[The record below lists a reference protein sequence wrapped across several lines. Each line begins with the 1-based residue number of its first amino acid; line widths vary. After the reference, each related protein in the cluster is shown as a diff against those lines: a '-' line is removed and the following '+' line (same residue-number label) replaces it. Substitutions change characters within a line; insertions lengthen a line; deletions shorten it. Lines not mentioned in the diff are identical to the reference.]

1 MQLIEAFVHNPVKV
15 SVGVLLFVLFGVIG
29 LLRMPMQLTPEVQI
43 PTITISTRWP
53 GAAPQE
59 VEREIVQ
66 EQEEQLKGVEGVTKM
81 SSECSNSQGSI
92 TLEFGVGTDLA
103 EAMLKVNT
111 RLQQVPQYPE
121 DADEPVISTSG
132 ANDSPIAWFILRPRV
147 ASAEEIAAFQ
157 RAHPELKSALEPAR
171 LAHNPGLRTRRLLQL
186 AEDDPKLEP
195 QIEPLLPAML
205 FPSPED
211 IVEFLRGRPE
221 LAEILE
227 PVRSAPDAR
236 QRGRRLQKLVEDR
249 PEMRDRLEELLIE
262 IPKLRLFAEDHIE
275 AAFERVPGVSNSNIF
290 GGQEE
295 EMRVIV
301 DPQELAARRLTIED
315 VRRALREQNRDT
327 TAGDVWDGKRRYVV
341 RVMGQFQSPHN
352 VADVIIA
359 RRDGLAVYVRDV
371 AEVKRGF
378 KKPTGLV
385 KNFGSSC
392 VAINCVRETGANV
405 LDTMAGLREV
415 QARLDRELLTP
426 RGLELIQVYDET
438 DYIYSAVGLVNQN
451 IVVGGL
457 LTIGVLLLF
466 LRSGRSTI
474 VIWLAIPT
482 SLIATFMLL
491 NLMGRSLNVISLA
504 GLAFAVGMLV
514 DNSVVVLENI
524 YRRYQAGES
533 PLVAS
538 VRGAQEVWGA
548 VVASTLTTLAVF
560 LPVLFVEEEAGQLFR
575 DIALAVSSA
584 VGLSLLVSITV
595 IPTATARILRPRD
608 DDPADDPADDDATP
622 PPRREPLESSFGGN
636 GDHGDES
643 PVVAAAAAR
652 RRALPSVSGLGRTF
666 VDQVVS
672 LNARIQ
678 RSTYA
683 RLATVVGFVGGSLL
697 LSWVLIPKVEY
708 LPNGNR
714 NLVFGQLLPPSGY
727 NIDQQLQLGVR
738 LERDTKP
745 YWDVDKDD
753 PQNAKLP
760 FPLIEDYFFVA
771 TDRMVFFG
779 LRATDPLRAG
789 ELVQLVSQVGNAIPG
804 TITRASQASLFGR
817 GLSSIRTIDV
827 EITGPEP
834 EKLVEIGGRIMGQV
848 PQVVPDSIAF
858 PIPSL
863 DLSSPEV
870 HIRPKWEQAADM
882 GLSKSELDYAVNAL
896 VDGAYAGDYF
906 KGGRKIDLTIVGNA
920 KFVERTQDLEGLP
933 IATPSG
939 ELIPLMAVA
948 ATQLEGGPEQINR
961 RERQRAITIAV
972 MPPEQ
977 VPLEEAIEDISTQ
990 IVEPLR
996 QGGVIGGEYQ
1006 IRLGGTADKLRATW
1020 RALRWNFLLAL
1031 LITYLLMAA
1040 LFESWLYP
1048 LVIILSV
1055 PLGAVGAL
1063 AGLALLNLYLPLQKA
1078 LGLSSGGYQS
1088 LDVLTML
1095 GFVILIGTVVN
1106 NAILIVHQS
1115 LNHIREEA
1123 MEPNRAILAS
1133 VRTRIRPIF
1142 MTTST
1147 TVLGL
1152 APLVLFPGAGSELY
1166 RGLGAVVLG
1175 GLIVSTIFTLV
1186 FVPTLF
1192 SLAMDAKAGL
1202 WRRLARTPGARTRRV
1217 TADSEEVLAAS

>member
-43 PTITISTRWP
+43 PTITISTVWP

-59 VEREIVQ
+59 IEREIVQ

-81 SSECSNSQGSI
+81 SSQCSNSQGRI

-111 RLQQVPQYPE
+111 RLQQVPVYPE

-147 ASAEEIAAFQ
+147 ASPEDIAAFQ
-157 RAHPELKSALEPAR
+157 RDNPDLKQLLEPSR

-186 AEDDPKLEP
+186 AEDDPKLEAR
-195 QIEPLLPAML
+195 IEQLLPAEL
-205 FPSPED
+205 FPPLED
-211 IVEFLRGRPE
+211 IEEFIRAHPDLT
-221 LAEILE
+221 EILE

-236 QRGRRLQKLVEDR
+236 QRGRRLQKLVENR
-249 PEMRDRLEELLIE
+249 PEIEDQLDELLIDV
-262 IPKLRLFAEDHIE
+262 PKLRLFAEDHIE
-275 AAFERVPGVSNSNIF
+275 AAFERVKGVSNSNIF
-290 GGQEE
+290 GGREE

-301 DPQELAARRLTIED
+301 DPQRLAARRLTIGD
-315 VRRALREQNRDT
+315 VRRALREQNRNT

-341 RVMGQFQSPHN
+341 RVMGQFNEPDD
-352 VADVIIA
+352 VAGVIIA

-371 AEVKRGF
+371 AVVKRGF

-392 VAINCVRETGANV
+392 MAINCVRETGANV

-415 QARLDRELLTP
+415 HARLDRELLAS
-426 RGLELIQVYDET
+426 RGLELRQVYDET
-438 DYIYSAVGLVNQN
+438 DYIYSAIGLVNQS
-451 IVVGGL
+451 IAIGAL
-457 LTIGVLLLF
+457 LTIGVLLLA
-466 LRSGRSTI
+466 LRSVRSTV

-482 SLIATFMLL
+482 SLIATFLML

-524 YRRYQAGES
+524 YRRYQEGE
-533 PLVAS
+533 PPFVAA
-538 VRGAQEVWGA
+538 VRGAKEVWGA

-575 DIALAVSSA
+575 DIALAISSA
-584 VGLSLLVSITV
+584 VGLSLLVSISV
-595 IPTATARILRPRD
+595 IPTAAARILRPRD
-608 DDPADDPADDDATP
+608 NQPANGERAMKGATA
-622 PPRREPLESSFGGN
+622 LG
-636 GDHGDES
+636 
-643 PVVAAAAAR
+643 
-652 RRALPSVSGLGRTF
+652 RALTER
-666 VDQVVS
+666 VVG

-678 RSTYA
+678 RSNFA
-683 RLATVVGFVGGSLL
+683 RLGVVVGFVGTALL
-697 LSWVLIPKVEY
+697 LSWVLLPKVEY

-727 NIDQQLQLGVR
+727 NIDRQLQLGAK
-738 LERDTKP
+738 LEADTRA
-745 YWDVDKDD
+745 YWDVNKDD
-753 PQNAKLP
+753 PQAANLP
-760 FPLIEDYFFVA
+760 FPPIEDYFFVA
-771 TDRMVFFG
+771 SDRMIFFG
-779 LRATDPLRAG
+779 LRASDPLRAG
-789 ELVQLVSQVGNAIPG
+789 ELVQLVNQVGNAIPG

-817 GLSSIRTIDV
+817 GLSSIRTIDI

-834 EKLVEIGGRIMGQV
+834 EKLVEIGGQIMGQV
-848 PQVVPDSIAF
+848 AGVVPESVAF

-870 HIRPKWEQAADM
+870 HVLPKWEQAADM
-882 GLSKSELDYAVNAL
+882 GLSKSELDYALNAL

-906 KGGRKIDLTIVGNA
+906 MGGRKIDLTIVGNA
-920 KFVERTQDLEGLP
+920 RFVQWTQDLEGLP

-939 ELIPLMAVA
+939 ELIPLTAVA
-948 ATQLEGGPEQINR
+948 TSYLEGGPEQINR

-972 MPPEQ
+972 MPPEN
-977 VPLEEAIEDISTQ
+977 VPLEEAIANIDAQ
-990 IVEPLR
+990 IVQPLR

-1020 RALRWNFLLAL
+1020 KALRWNFLLAL

-1048 LVIILSV
+1048 LVIIFSV

-1078 LGLSSGGYQS
+1078 LGFSSGGYQS

-1115 LNHIREEA
+1115 LNHMREEG
-1123 MEPNRAILAS
+1123 MGPNDAILAS

-1152 APLVLFPGAGSELY
+1152 SPLVLFPGAGSELY

-1175 GLIVSTIFTLV
+1175 GLVVSTAFTL
-1186 FVPTLF
+1186 FLVPTLF

-1202 WRRLARTPGARTRRV
+1202 LRWLGRPPKTQARHAPTDA
-1217 TADSEEVLAAS
+1217 EELVAAS

>member
-43 PTITISTRWP
+43 PTITISTVWP

-59 VEREIVQ
+59 IEREIVQ

-81 SSECSNSQGSI
+81 SSECANSRGRI
-92 TLEFGVGTDLA
+92 TLEFGVGTDLT

-111 RLQQVPQYPE
+111 RLQQVPVYPE

-132 ANDSPIAWFILRPRV
+132 TNDSPIAWFILRPRV
-147 ASAEEIAAFQ
+147 ASPEDIAAFQ
-157 RAHPELKSALEPAR
+157 RDHPDLKQLLEPSR
-171 LAHNPGLRTRRLLQL
+171 LAQNPGLRTRRLLQL
-186 AEDDPKLEP
+186 AEDDPKLEARLE
-195 QIEPLLPAML
+195 QLLPAEL
-205 FPSPED
+205 FPPLED
-211 IVEFLRGRPE
+211 IEEFIRAHPD

-236 QRGRRLQKLVEDR
+236 QRGRRLQKLVENR
-249 PEMRDRLEELLIE
+249 PEIKDQLDELLIHV
-262 IPKLRLFAEDHIE
+262 PKLRLFAEDHIE
-275 AAFERVPGVSNSNIF
+275 AAFERVNGVSNSNIF
-290 GGQEE
+290 GGREE

-301 DPQELAARRLTIED
+301 DPQRLAARRLTIGD
-315 VRRALREQNRDT
+315 IRRALRERNRNT
-327 TAGDVWDGKRRYVV
+327 TAGDIWDGKRRYVV
-341 RVMGQFQSPHN
+341 RVMGQFKEPDD

-359 RRDGLAVYVRDV
+359 RRGGIAVYVRDV
-371 AEVKRGF
+371 AVVKRGF

-385 KNFGSSC
+385 KNFGTSC
-392 VAINCVRETGANV
+392 LAINCVREPGANV
-405 LDTMAGLREV
+405 LDTMAGLRQV
-415 QARLDRELLTP
+415 RARLNRELLAA
-426 RGLELIQVYDET
+426 RGLELRQVYDET
-438 DYIYSAVGLVNQN
+438 DYIYSAIGLVNQS
-451 IVVGGL
+451 IAIGAL
-457 LTIGVLLLF
+457 LTIGVLLLA
-466 LRSGRSTI
+466 LRSVRSTI

-482 SLIATFMLL
+482 SLIATFLML

-524 YRRYQAGES
+524 YRRYQEGEQ
-533 PLVAS
+533 PFVAA

-575 DIALAVSSA
+575 DIALAISSA

-595 IPTATARILRPRD
+595 IPTAAARILRPRD
-608 DDPADDPADDDATP
+608 NQPAN
-622 PPRREPLESSFGGN
+622 GGRAMK
-636 GDHGDES
+636 GTTALG
-643 PVVAAAAAR
+643 
-652 RRALPSVSGLGRTF
+652 RALTER
-666 VDQVVS
+666 VVG

-678 RSTYA
+678 GSTFA
-683 RLATVVGFVGGSLL
+683 RLATVVGFVGTALL
-697 LSWVLIPKVEY
+697 LSWVLLPEVEY

-727 NIDQQLQLGVR
+727 NIKRQVQLGAK
-738 LERDTKP
+738 LEEETRP
-745 YWDVDKDD
+745 YWDVNKDD
-753 PQNAKLP
+753 PQAASLP
-760 FPLIEDYFFVA
+760 FPVIEDYFFVA
-771 TDRMVFFG
+771 SDRMIFFG
-779 LRATDPLRAG
+779 LRAADPLRAG
-789 ELVQLVSQVGNAIPG
+789 ELVPLVSQVGNAIPG

-817 GLSSIRTIDV
+817 GLSSIRTIDI

-834 EKLVEIGGRIMGQV
+834 EKLVEIGGQIMGQI
-848 PQVVPDSIAF
+848 PGVVPESVAF

-863 DLSSPEV
+863 DLSSPEIHV
-870 HIRPKWEQAADM
+870 LPKWEQAADM
-882 GLSKSELDYAVNAL
+882 GLSKSELDYALNAL

-906 KGGRKIDLTIVGNA
+906 MGGRKIDLTIVGNA
-920 KFVERTQDLEGLP
+920 RFVERTQDLEGLP

-939 ELIPLMAVA
+939 ELIPLRAA
-948 ATQLEGGPEQINR
+948 ATSYLAGGPEQINR

-972 MPPEQ
+972 MPPEH
-977 VPLEEAIEDISTQ
+977 VPLEEAIANIDTQ
-990 IVEPLR
+990 IVQPLR
-996 QGGVIGGEYQ
+996 QSGVIGGEYQ

-1020 RALRWNFLLAL
+1020 KALRWNFLLAL

-1048 LVIILSV
+1048 LAIIFSV
-1055 PLGAVGAL
+1055 PLGAVGGL

-1078 LGLSSGGYQS
+1078 LGFSSGGYQS

-1106 NAILIVHQS
+1106 NPILIVHQS
-1115 LNHIREEA
+1115 LNHMREEG
-1123 MEPNRAILAS
+1123 MGPNDAILAS

-1152 APLVLFPGAGSELY
+1152 SPLVLFPGAGSELY

-1175 GLIVSTIFTLV
+1175 GLVVSTGFTL
-1186 FVPTLF
+1186 FLVPTLF
-1192 SLAMDAKAGL
+1192 SLVMDAKAGL
-1202 WRRLARTPGARTRRV
+1202 LRRLGRPPKTQARLAP
-1217 TADSEEVLAAS
+1217 ADSEELVAAS